1 MLSGPGELA
10 DLRVCV
16 GLCADLPLQDSLG
29 LLKAV
34 VPVISLIIKSNTLKI
49 NLHDKYISLATH
61 FKTCIKVLFPAVFC
75 ELLQTDFHV

>member
-34 VPVISLIIKSNTLKI
+34 VPVISLIMKSNILKI
-49 NLHDKYISLATH
+49 S
-61 FKTCIKVLFPAVFC
+61 C
-75 ELLQTDFHV
+75 EQFSSSQVWGVYFTSN